1 MSANPPTAIG
11 ALATPLS
18 ASSNLFLYEVCVPTV
33 REGLTYRIEKGQFD
47 FRGFA
52 FVCRTGQF
60 GRSIS
65 SPRLS
70 LNYYKCVMTVLL
82 RSWGFCEQVKVWFV
96 YE

>member
-33 REGLTYRIEKGQFD
+33 QERLTYRIEKGQFD

-52 FVCRTGQF
+52 FVCHTGQC